1 MKSKWIWAGACAV
14 LLAACAPKSGSEGLT
29 KSGLDPSKFETTVDG
44 KAVKLYVLKN
54 KAGME
59 VCATNYG
66 GRIVSVMVPDRNNQ
80 WRDVVLGHD
89 SIADYIHIDG
99 NFGALIGRYGNRINQ
114 GRFTLDGVEYQLPQ
128 NNYGHCLHGGPKG
141 FHHSVWNATQP
152 NDTTLELTLHSPDGE
167 AGFPGNLD
175 VKVVYTLTSDNAL
188 CLQYTATTDKPTVVN
203 LTNHSYFNLSGNA
216 ANDVLNDT
224 VQFDADAFTP
234 IDSTFM
240 TWGEIRPV
248 EGTPFD
254 FRAGKTVGQDIE
266 ADDEQLKNGLGYD
279 HNMVLNTG
287 GDLSKVACRISDPT
301 NGIVLRVYTT
311 EPGIQFYTGN
321 FLDGKVKGKGKGGIA
336 YPRRGAIC
344 VETQHYPDS
353 PNQPNYPSVVLR
365 PGETYSSTCIY
376 KFSVE

>member
-66 GRIVSVMVPDRNNQ
+66 GRIVSVTVPDRNNQ

-141 FHHSVWNATQP
+141 FHHSVWDATQP
-152 NDTTLELTLHSPDGE
+152 NDTTLELTLHSSDGE

-321 FLDGKVKGKGKGGIA
+321 FLDGKVKGKGGIA

-344 VETQHYPDS
+344 VETQHFPDS

-365 PGETYSSTCIY
+365 PDETYSSTCIY

>member
-141 FHHSVWNATQP
+141 FHHSVWNATQS

-321 FLDGKVKGKGKGGIA
+321 FLDGKVKGKGGIA

-344 VETQHYPDS
+344 VETQHFPDS

>member
-254 FRAGKTVGQDIE
+254 FRAGKTVRQDIE

-321 FLDGKVKGKGKGGIA
+321 FLDGKVKGKGGIA

>member
-224 VQFDADAFTP
+224 VQFDANAFTP

-279 HNMVLNTG
+279 HNMVLSTG
-287 GDLSKVACRISDPT
+287 GNLSKVACRISNPT
-301 NGIVLRVYTT
+301 SGIVLRVYTT

-321 FLDGKVKGKGKGGIA
+321 FLDGKVKGKGGIA

>member
-188 CLQYTATTDKPTVVN
+188 CLQYTGTTDKPTVVN

-321 FLDGKVKGKGKGGIA
+321 FLDGKVKGKGGIA

>member
-1 MKSKWIWAGACAV
+1 M
-14 LLAACAPKSGSEGLT
+14 
-29 KSGLDPSKFETTVDG
+29 
-44 KAVKLYVLKN
+44 
-54 KAGME
+54 
-59 VCATNYG
+59 
-66 GRIVSVMVPDRNNQ
+66 
-80 WRDVVLGHD
+80 
-89 SIADYIHIDG
+89 
-99 NFGALIGRYGNRINQ
+99 
-114 GRFTLDGVEYQLPQ
+114 
-128 NNYGHCLHGGPKG
+128 
-141 FHHSVWNATQP
+141 
-152 NDTTLELTLHSPDGE
+152 
-167 AGFPGNLD
+167 
-175 VKVVYTLTSDNAL
+175 
-188 CLQYTATTDKPTVVN
+188 
-203 LTNHSYFNLSGNA
+203 
-216 ANDVLNDT
+216 LNDT

-321 FLDGKVKGKGKGGIA
+321 FLDGKVKGKGGIA